1 MGPGTSNR
9 RGVSLSKPRFLS
21 SRWGPPHSSV
31 VVDEPVARKK
41 GVAPILGRNEHVPSI
56 YILQP
61 TFEQIV
67 VQWIIPNH
75 RDASV
80 WYLFKKPEDPLDGR
94 SLRSL
99 VPLDFLERHHGRD
112 QIDLSVTVSCKKP
125 IEGRGLRGIVILYDR
140 ADDVIF

>member
-1 MGPGTSNR
+1 M
-9 RGVSLSKPRFLS
+9 
-21 SRWGPPHSSV
+21 
-31 VVDEPVARKK
+31 DEPVARKK
-41 GVAPILGRNEHVPSI
+41 GVAPILGRDEYVPSI

-67 VQWIIPNH
+67 VEWIIPIH
-75 RDASV
+75 RDAGV
-80 WYLFKKPEDPLDGR
+80 RYLFKKPEDLLDGW

-99 VPLDFLERHHGRD
+99 VPLDFLERHRGRD

>member
-1 MGPGTSNR
+1 
-9 RGVSLSKPRFLS
+9 
-21 SRWGPPHSSV
+21 

-67 VQWIIPNH
+67 VERIISNH

-80 WYLFKKPEDPLDGR
+80 RYLFKKPEDPLDGWSFR
-94 SLRSL
+94 SLA
-99 VPLDFLERHHGRD
+99 PLDFLERHRGRD
-112 QIDLSVTVSCKKP
+112 QIDLSVTLSCKKP
-125 IEGRGLRGIVILYDR
+125 IEGPGLRGIVILHDNVCGAGSAEGGVDGHSLGSIR
-140 ADDVIF
+140 VAALGPISRRHRT